1 MTPRKLRRAASR
13 RCQVLVAI
21 VRKRCRGFIE
31 VEVVADAF
39 IVCVPV
45 PMDDRS
51 RDDQRDQQAS
61 KEWKKV
67 KLEGHKPLGD
77 MDVQSS
83 CCNRTG
89 AEGNGECQSAT
100 MDASELSFGRIL
112 SGNQVVRQPILVSGS
127 PIWGVLE
134 AGPCE
139 DPPPEKE
146 QIEGACA
153 WTPGQV
159 IFQLELQTPPP
170 PQWKLLQAR
179 WWDIVSPL
187 PPSDGDHSGVVPR
200 DKLSQLVETFAGH
213 VLVVASVVTQVV
225 DLQPNGIQEDSANEV
240 DSGALHLNDAVDA
253 DSEQGGEEIAL
264 DLEPDSIVLHKA
276 VS

>member
-170 PQWKLLQAR
+170 PNG
-179 WWDIVSPL
+179 I
-187 PPSDGDHSGVVPR
+187 
-200 DKLSQLVETFAGH
+200 
-213 VLVVASVVTQVV
+213 ASVVTQVV